1 VTQSMTTDHD
11 AEQLSEG
18 GPGGGTAYYVY
29 GVVHGEDRPPRGLS
43 GLDDQPVE
51 LVGDGPLRA
60 AVAHV
65 AIDRPPGRR
74 KDLVAHSQVVDALA
88 AAGPVVPVQFGSM
101 VADVAEVQQL
111 LDARADT
118 FLELL
123 ESLQGR
129 EQLTLRASYREE
141 AVLAEVVAADP
152 EIAALRERTK
162 DLPEEVAYPERVRLG
177 ELVARAMERKREEDT
192 DVLLDAVLPYVDAH
206 VLRPGTGV
214 EHVMDVALLVD
225 RSRTSEL
232 EEHLEGLAEA
242 VHERIRL
249 RLVGPMAPYDFVGD
263 DPWA

>member
-1 VTQSMTTDHD
+1 MTRSMTTDRD

-18 GPGGGTAYYVY
+18 GPDDGTAYYVY
-29 GVVHGEDRPPRGLS
+29 GVVRAEDRPPRGLS

-51 LVGDGPLRA
+51 LVGEGPLRA

-65 AIDRPPGRR
+65 AIERPPGRR
-74 KDLVAHSQVVDALA
+74 KDLLAHSQVVDALA

-101 VADVAEVQQL
+101 LVDEAEVQQL
-111 LDARADT
+111 LDDRTDT

-123 ESLQGR
+123 DWLQGR
-129 EQLTLRASYREE
+129 EQLTLRASYHEE
-141 AVLAEVVAADP
+141 AVLAEVVAANP
-152 EIAALRERTK
+152 EIAALRQRTR
-162 DLPEEVAYPERVRLG
+162 DLPEDVSYPERVRLG
-177 ELVARAMERKREEDT
+177 ELVSRAMEHKREQDV
-192 DVLLDAVLPYVDAH
+192 DVLLDSVLPYADAH

-214 EHVMDVALLVD
+214 EHVMDLALLVD
-225 RSRTSEL
+225 RSRTPEL

-263 DPWA
+263 DAWV